1 MTGKRIIQ
9 PGQGYTFSKYFEL
22 PYTTKDI
29 LADFNC
35 SYEKKILEL
44 PTYPMNIGY
53 LDFLNRY
60 LKRNISIFD
69 SVAEI
74 AIREML
80 ISPILVEV
88 CEQTQSILYIEYSVN
103 VNEQLKGTFDYYL
116 VSQNSLLVLE
126 AKQSDLKRGFNQLAV
141 ELLALDQWIDSP
153 NPILYGS
160 VTNGYDWKFGL
171 LQRQEKRIIE
181 DTKLYRVPE
190 GLEELLR
197 VLVGILS
204 NSNVRI
210 QNPES

>member
-1 MTGKRIIQ
+1 MTSNRIIQ
-9 PGQGYTFSKYFEL
+9 PGQSYTFSKYFEL

-44 PTYPMNIGY
+44 PNYLKEIKY

-60 LKRNISIFD
+60 LQRNISIFD

-88 CEQTQSILYIEYSVN
+88 CDQTQSILYIEYNVN
-103 VNEQLKGTFDYYL
+103 VNEQMKVTFDYYL
-116 VSQNSLLVLE
+116 VSHNSLLVIE

-141 ELLALDQWIDSP
+141 ELLALDQWVDSP
-153 NPILYGS
+153 NPVLYGA
-160 VTNGYDWKFGL
+160 VTNGY
-171 LQRQEKRIIE
+171 
-181 DTKLYRVPE
+181 
-190 GLEELLR
+190 
-197 VLVGILS
+197 
-204 NSNVRI
+204 N
-210 QNPES
+210 

>member
-1 MTGKRIIQ
+1 MTSKRIIL
-9 PGQGYTFSKYFEL
+9 PGQSYTFSKYFEL
-22 PYTTKDI
+22 PYITKDI
-29 LADFNC
+29 LVDFNC
-35 SYEKKILEL
+35 SYEKKLLEL
-44 PTYPMNIGY
+44 PTYLREITY

-88 CEQTQSILYIEYSVN
+88 CDQTQSILYIEYSVN

-126 AKQSDLKRGFNQLAV
+126 AKQSDLKRGFSQLAI
-141 ELLALDQWIDSP
+141 ELLALDQWVDFPS
-153 NPILYGS
+153 PILYGA

-171 LQRQEKRIIE
+171 FQRQEKHIIE

-190 GLEELLR
+190 GLEELVR

-204 NSNVRI
+204 NSTI
-210 QNPES
+210 HLG

>member
-1 MTGKRIIQ
+1 MTSNRIIK
-9 PGQGYTFSKYFEL
+9 PGQSYTFSKYFEL

-44 PTYPMNIGY
+44 PNYLREITY

-60 LKRNISIFD
+60 LERNISIFD

-88 CEQTQSILYIEYSVN
+88 CDQTQSILYIEYSVN

-116 VSQNSLLVLE
+116 VSHNSLLVIE

-153 NPILYGS
+153 NSVLYGA
-160 VTNGYDWKFGL
+160 VTNGYDWKFGI
-171 LQRQEKRIIE
+171 LQRQEKLIVE
-181 DTKLYRVPE
+181 DIKLYRVPE

-204 NSNVRI
+204 N
-210 QNPES
+210 